1 MPRKP
6 SKMPRTGRAVNKP
19 IKVNAKP
26 GKKKG
31 VHSVTEL
38 AKKIKAR
45 KKANRAA
52 LKY

>member
-1 MPRKP
+1 MAKPRKP
-6 SKMPRTGRAVNKP
+6 SQMKRTGKAMS
-19 IKVNAKP
+19 KP

-45 KKANRAA
+45 KKT
-52 LKY
+52 LKGY